1 MLIVLLA
8 VLVHRMRR
16 DQQRRHGYEIKPVTI
31 NLASPSSKILK
42 SSSTTT
48 TKSTADE
55 TRKDIRGSSD
65 SQQERSTAQAYIE
78 ALEDHQVSRHVDS
91 TPGQANTSSLPT
103 AETDLSDRI
112 RKFSWTAAED
122 GSTRQ
127 ELLKDIRE
135 SLYSQTGT
143 VKAEQVTVAT
153 PGPAS
158 DISQVEP
165 AVATPGISPA
175 HDNYAADLAQDP
187 HSSELDGLVQE
198 NQAVSLPPSG
208 LTGERNVEIN
218 RCPLGTLPDSGST
231 GQSRALSACKYQ
243 VVYEDFNLKDSMALS
258 LPYGKKGVR
267 SGKENRTEYSMVV
280 PARHLEGRSTGPKGT
295 SGKDIIIY
303 EEAIADERV

>member
-1 MLIVLLA
+1 MSA
-8 VLVHRMRR
+8 EWCRGRR
-16 DQQRRHGYEIKPVTI
+16 TEIS
-31 NLASPSSKILK
+31 L
-42 SSSTTT
+42 
-48 TKSTADE
+48 
-55 TRKDIRGSSD
+55 
-65 SQQERSTAQAYIE
+65 
-78 ALEDHQVSRHVDS
+78 HSRHVDS

-267 SGKENRTEYSMVV
+267 SGKENRTEYSM
-280 PARHLEGRSTGPKGT
+280 STLW
-295 SGKDIIIY
+295 
-303 EEAIADERV
+303 